1 VDKEYRLLG
10 VRLDG
15 AGPFFRETV
24 TGDQTSASSLNRV
37 EDGDFIYS
45 RLFAWRGAFGVVSPD
60 LTDCYVSSEFPVFQ
74 TNNDAIDLRFL
85 TYWFRLP
92 STLRR
97 VAQDCSGS
105 TALTRNRFKEDF
117 FLNLEIPLPPLAEQR
132 RLVAKLD
139 AVAAAI
145 DRITAAQ
152 AANERDS
159 ESLEVALHE
168 TAAAGRIIPIHQLLE
183 LHEEAQS
190 IDFDSEYPQ
199 VGVKSFG
206 CGLFAKGAIAGSQ
219 TTYRTFNRLFAGA
232 LVLSQVKGWEGA
244 IAVCPAELA
253 GWFVSPEY
261 RTFRCRDGEADPAYL
276 ATIVRKEWFWSRLR
290 DATHGAGARRERVRP
305 ERFLNLELPMPDIA
319 RQRRLL
325 PAFRAIAQIRSAQ
338 SARAADL
345 AALMPSILDRAFNDG
360 L

>member
-1 VDKEYRLLG
+1 M
-10 VRLDG
+10 
-15 AGPFFRETV
+15 
-24 TGDQTSASSLNRV
+24 
-37 EDGDFIYS
+37 
-45 RLFAWRGAFGVVSPD
+45 VSPD